1 MIDVFGLMDVFPYI
15 NRENAN
21 INIAGLDLLPYG
33 PATSRSSLQ
42 PVQRGTCSLSASAEM
57 IMSLLCADFSAIF
70 RNADT
75 TGGVPEY
82 SFTL

>member
-15 NRENAN
+15 NRENSN
-21 INIAGLDLLPYG
+21 INIVSLDLLPCG
-33 PATSRSSLQ
+33 PATSRSYLQ
-42 PVQRGTCSLSASAEM
+42 PVQRGTCSLSVSAEM
-57 IMSLLCADFSAIF
+57 IPSFLCADFSEIF
-70 RNADT
+70 RNVDT